1 MSTHAP
7 SEGLAPAAGVLSRL
21 RPLAG
26 CLAAGIVVGFV
37 VAGIGSRL
45 VMRVLALVDSDARG
59 TFTEN
64 GNQVGDITL
73 GGTLGLV
80 VFVGIPSGVA
90 AGLIVFVIRRWLP
103 GRLAWRGLMLSVVLL
118 ALLSGTVI
126 DADNVDFRL
135 LEPAGLA
142 IALFGVLF
150 LAAGFPLARLAD
162 RWGPGV
168 PRVLYRRGVTIVG
181 AALLVVLVAYGLVD
195 LGRTIAKIV

>member
-1 MSTHAP
+1 MESHELPGRLAHDGWVA
-7 SEGLAPAAGVLSRL
+7 GLV

-26 CLAAGIVVGFV
+26 CLAAGIVAGFV
-37 VAGIGSRL
+37 VAGLGSRL
-45 VMRVLALVDSDARG
+45 VMRVLAIVDSEATG

-80 VFVGIPSGVA
+80 MFVGIPSGVA
-90 AGLIVFVIRRWLP
+90 AGLIVFVVRRWLP
-103 GRLAWRGLMLSVVLL
+103 ARLVWRGLALSIVLL
-118 ALLSGTVI
+118 AVLGGTVI
-126 DADNVDFRL
+126 DADNADFRL

-150 LAAGFPLARLAD
+150 LVAGYPLALLAD

-168 PRVLYRRGVTIVG
+168 PRVLYSGSVTIVG
-181 AALLVVLVAYGLVD
+181 GLLLVVLVSFGLID
-195 LGRTIAKIV
+195 LGQTIAEIV